1 MNKRE
6 LLQPG
11 DPVQFQ
17 VDSEG
22 RAGNIIAMRKKRKA
36 VVDAVRGHFGFLSYG
51 GEESKKLFFH
61 MTEVKNAVMLQPGD
75 TVEFNLVT
83 NHRNGKTSA
92 CNVTKVRYAM
102 FLIPFLF

>member
-6 LLQPG
+6 LLQSG

-22 RAGNIIAMRKKRKA
+22 RAGNIVALRKKIKTT
-36 VVDAVRGHFGFLSYG
+36 VDAVKGHFGFLSYAVEDG
-51 GEESKKLFFH
+51 KNLFFR
-61 MTEVKNAVMLQPGD
+61 MAEVKDGAMLQPGD

-92 CNVTKVRYAM
+92 CNVTKVR
-102 FLIPFLF
+102 